1 MTEPGPVTASTVVPT
16 GTLPPPTPAFD
27 TSVWR
32 VVGNP
37 LLGALPGDSPQ
48 SLAGESVAVKDLF
61 WVEGAAL
68 GAGIPEFLAESP
80 RGTQSA
86 WAVDALRRAGAA
98 IRGIAQTDQ
107 FAYSIAGANPRYGTP
122 PNVLVPNAIP
132 GGSSSG
138 SAAAVALGHASIGL
152 GTDTAG
158 SIRIP
163 ASYQGLWG
171 LRSTHGAV
179 SVDGVLPLAPTFDA
193 VGWMTRS
200 PQILRAAAAASL
212 DQAAQIELESP
223 RFAIAT
229 NLLFAAEPGVQG
241 AFVEAVDAL
250 QRAGSLSSP
259 ELVDLGEVA
268 ELYQLFRT
276 VQQAEAW
283 RQHGDW
289 ITAHP
294 GVLGTDIA
302 GRFTLASRVTEAH
315 EAAARVDLE
324 SARTRLDQMLDGR
337 VLLLPSA
344 SSTAP
349 ALSADA
355 TTLEAIRMATLGMT
369 AVAGIGGYPA
379 LSVPKLTVNGAPVGL
394 CLVGPRYSDL
404 ALLDIA
410 KNFI

>member
-1 MTEPGPVTASTVVPT
+1 MTEPSTVVPP
-16 GTLPPPTPAFD
+16 GDLPEPGPAFD

-37 LLGALPGDSPQ
+37 LLPALPGEGTA
-48 SLAGESVAVKDLF
+48 SLAGQSVAVKDLY
-61 WVEGAAL
+61 WVEGFSL
-68 GAGIPEFLAESP
+68 GAGIPEFLDESP
-80 RGTQSA
+80 RGTESA

-98 IRGIAQTDQ
+98 IGGIAQTDQ

-122 PNVLVPNAIP
+122 PNVLVPNSIP

-138 SAAAVALGHASIGL
+138 SAAAVALGQAGIGL

-179 SVDGVLPLAPTFDA
+179 SVDGVLALAPTFDA
-193 VGWMTRS
+193 VGWITRTS
-200 PQILRAAAAASL
+200 RVLRAAAAASL
-212 DQAAQIELESP
+212 DEGAQVALESP

-229 NLLFAAEPGVQG
+229 NFLFAADSGVQG
-241 AFVEAVDAL
+241 AFVDAVDAL
-250 QRAGSLSSP
+250 QRSGSIESP
-259 ELVDLGEVA
+259 DLVDLGEVA

-289 ITAHP
+289 VTAHP
-294 GVLGTDIA
+294 GVLAGDIA

-315 EAAARVDLE
+315 ETEARKDLAAVRA
-324 SARTRLDQMLDGR
+324 RLDEVLDGR
-337 VLLLPSA
+337 ILLLPSA

-349 ALSADA
+349 ARTADA
-355 TTLEAIRMATLGMT
+355 STLEAIRMATLGMT

-379 LSVPKLTVNGAPVGL
+379 VSIPMLTVDGAPVGL

-410 KNFI
+410 ATFL

>member
-1 MTEPGPVTASTVVPT
+1 MAEPSTVVT
-16 GTLPPPTPAFD
+16 VGDLPEPGPAFD

-37 LLGALPGDSPQ
+37 LLPALPGEGSA
-48 SLAGESVAVKDLF
+48 SLAGQSVAVKDLF
-61 WVEGAAL
+61 FLEGFAL
-68 GAGIPEFLAESP
+68 GAGIPEFLEESP
-80 RGTQSA
+80 RSTESA

-107 FAYSIAGANPRYGTP
+107 FAYSVAGVNPRYGMP
-122 PNVLVPNAIP
+122 PNVLVPTSIP

-171 LRSTHGAV
+171 LRSSHGAV

-193 VGWMTRS
+193 VGWITRNA
-200 PQILRAAAAASL
+200 QILRAAAAASL
-212 DQAAQIELESP
+212 DAGAQVPLDTP

-229 NLLFAAEPGVQG
+229 NFLFAAEPGVQG

-250 QRAGSLSSP
+250 EQAGSISSP
-259 ELVDLGEVA
+259 DIVDLGEVA
-268 ELYQLFRT
+268 ELFQLFRT

-289 ITAHP
+289 VTAHP
-294 GVLGTDIA
+294 GVLGGDIA
-302 GRFTLASRVTEAH
+302 GRFALASRVTEAH
-315 EAAARVDLE
+315 EKEARQDLTAAR
-324 SARTRLDQMLDGR
+324 ARLDSVLDGR
-337 VLLLPSA
+337 ILLLPSA

-349 ALSADA
+349 ARSADA

-379 LSVPKLTVNGAPVGL
+379 VSVPMLTVNGAPAGL

-410 KNFI
+410 ATFI

>member
-1 MTEPGPVTASTVVPT
+1 MAEPSTVVT
-16 GTLPPPTPAFD
+16 VGDLPEPGPAFD

-37 LLGALPGDSPQ
+37 LLPALPGEGAA
-48 SLAGESVAVKDLF
+48 SLAGQSVAVKDLF
-61 WVEGAAL
+61 FLEGFAL
-68 GAGIPEFLAESP
+68 GAGIPEFLEESP
-80 RGTQSA
+80 RSTESA

-107 FAYSIAGANPRYGTP
+107 FAYSVAGGNPRYGMP
-122 PNVLVPNAIP
+122 PNVLVPTSIP

-171 LRSTHGAV
+171 LRSSHGAV

-193 VGWMTRS
+193 VGWITRNA
-200 PQILRAAAAASL
+200 QILRAAAATSL
-212 DQAAQIELESP
+212 DAGAQVPLDTP

-229 NLLFAAEPGVQG
+229 NFLFAAEPGVQG

-250 QRAGSLSSP
+250 EQAGSISSP
-259 ELVDLGEVA
+259 DIVDLGEVA
-268 ELYQLFRT
+268 ELFQLFRT

-289 ITAHP
+289 VTAHP
-294 GVLGTDIA
+294 GVLGGDIA
-302 GRFTLASRVTEAH
+302 GRFALASRVTGAH
-315 EAAARVDLE
+315 ENKARQDLTAAR
-324 SARTRLDQMLDGR
+324 ARLDSVLDGR
-337 VLLLPSA
+337 ILLLPSA

-349 ALSADA
+349 ARSADA

-379 LSVPKLTVNGAPVGL
+379 VSVPMLTVNGAPAGL

-410 KNFI
+410 ATFI